1 MVEIDNR
8 AIFFEKLETGINLF
22 LGAGFSVLESPQGQ
36 KLPVASELCEEIC
49 REFAINKAYSNDLEK
64 LSSILKRNNKK
75 QFQDYLRAR
84 YHVEAYHPLYDVIEH
99 LDLVSIITTNIDNL
113 IFAIMEKSLRYYVSS
128 VSYYGAIKKDGH
140 AIEYI
145 PLHGDILDIE
155 SELYFG
161 KFELCNV
168 DNRNHGLFRM
178 MERAL
183 LCKPTLF
190 WGYGFHDGSV
200 SGVIDRVLESG
211 EQEIWIQLLPED
223 ENIQFF
229 RDLGCHVIIG
239 DTESLLQEIALGM
252 QKKDGLK
259 LLPKEDEFWK
269 KYAMPEMSQVES
281 LPVRDFYEQGKTN
294 WYYALTKKAY
304 LTKNVETIITLA
316 QSHKNIIVV
325 GIPLSG
331 KTMTLMQV
339 ACKIGKPTFFMDNL
353 NEAEARL
360 VCNNA
365 IQAQREYIVLVDNCS
380 EDMCAYKILAEC
392 ENIRTIATSE
402 VFMYESSKY
411 LLEKVAFKKLDICEI
426 DYDEAK
432 RFVSHIPS
440 SLRGRTFQYEQNKR
454 GKYAILELIHANVK
468 KVISK
473 NKVLEALKKVK
484 AQNTETF
491 EIILL
496 TTYLVYHKSSL
507 TIDILMDYFST
518 AEPDL
523 IKHKIKVTQ
532 SYLAKMNATLTQDA
546 NDENYYALSSSIFS
560 RYNHEVAL
568 SNFKDD
574 YGRVIKKFVYKVP
587 SCYIYRNNVFRKMA
601 YNAELFFDIFSDDGD
616 SVYEKIYRD
625 RSTIDVFQ
633 QWALYK
639 VKTRRFFEAL
649 AVIDRAIYKYPHNF
663 ALKNTRAMILFEG
676 NKDKGTPEAKG
687 YLEEAMAI
695 LEVCYQ
701 NDKQK
706 VYHAQKYAEFALL
719 FEERYDDNTYIEQAF
734 LWLNNLIA
742 QKDTISW
749 QTEDRYKK
757 LSRIREKQNK

>member
-1 MVEIDNR
+1 MVDIDNR
-8 AIFFEKLETGINLF
+8 ALFFEKLETGINLF
-22 LGAGFSVLESPQGQ
+22 LGAGFSVLGSPQGY

-49 REFAINKAYSNDLEK
+49 KAFTINKAYSNDLEK

-99 LDLVSIITTNIDNL
+99 LNLASIITTNIDNL

-128 VSYYGAIKKDGH
+128 VPYYGAIKKDGH

-183 LCKPTLF
+183 LRKPTLF

-239 DTESLLQEIALGM
+239 DTESLLKEIALGL
-252 QKKDGLK
+252 QKKEGLRISA
-259 LLPKEDEFWK
+259 KEDDFWK
-269 KYAMPEMSQVES
+269 KYAMPELSQMES
-281 LPVRDFYEQGKTN
+281 LPTRDFYEQGKTN

-304 LTKNVETIITLA
+304 LTKNVETIVTLA
-316 QSHKNIIVV
+316 QKHKNIIVV

-339 ACKIGKPTFFMDNL
+339 ACKLGQPTFFIDNL

-360 VCNNA
+360 ICNNA
-365 IQAQREYIVLVDNCS
+365 IQDKHEYIILVDNCS
-380 EDMCAYKILAEC
+380 EDMRAYKLLAEC

-402 VFMYESSKY
+402 IFLYEASKH
-411 LLEKVAFKKLDICEI
+411 LLEEVAFKKLDICEI
-426 DYDEAK
+426 DYEEAK
-432 RFVSHIPS
+432 SFVSHIPS
-440 SLRGRTFQYEQNKR
+440 SLRGEKVRYEQNKR
-454 GKYAILELIHANVK
+454 GQYSILELIHANVK
-468 KVISK
+468 KAISK

-484 AQNTETF
+484 AQNTEAF
-491 EIILL
+491 ETILL
-496 TTYLVYHKSSL
+496 ITYLVYHKSIL
-507 TIDILMDYFST
+507 TTDILMNYFST
-518 AEPDL
+518 VEPDL
-523 IKHKIKVTQ
+523 IKGKIKVAQ
-532 SYLAKMNATLTQDA
+532 SYLEKMNATLTQDA
-546 NDENYYALSSSIFS
+546 NDETHYALSSSIFS

-568 SNFKDD
+568 SNFKAD
-574 YGRVIKKFVYKVP
+574 YGRVIKKFVHKVP

-649 AVIDRAIYKYPHNF
+649 AVIDKAIERYPHDF
-663 ALKNTRAMILFEG
+663 GLKHTRATILFEG
-676 NKDKGTPEAKG
+676 NQDKSTPEAKG

-695 LEVCYQ
+695 LERCYQ

-706 VYHAQKYAEFALL
+706 VYHAQKYAKCALL
-719 FEERYDDNTYIEQAF
+719 FEERYDTTYIEQAF
-734 LWLNNLIA
+734 LWLRDLMT
-742 QKDTISW
+742 QKDMLSW
-749 QTEDRYKK
+749 QIEDLYKK